1 MVIDHTRK
9 HRQMAARGKYQRLY
23 SHLCSLPDPE
33 WKVSFA
39 DIEVLGFELPD
50 SARLY
55 RPWWAN
61 QAGGGR
67 SQAIAWMAA
76 GWEAVLGFELPDSA
90 RLYRPWWANQAGG
103 GRSQAIAWMAAG
115 WETAKVDIPG
125 ETLLFRRRKTATK
138 RKPSLDEVWPVHS
151 AGGWPQCLS
160 LDRAEIYEGRT

>member
-23 SHLCSLPDPE
+23 SHLCSLPDRE

-39 DIEVLGFELPD
+39 DI
-50 SARLY
+50 
-55 RPWWAN
+55 
-61 QAGGGR
+61 
-67 SQAIAWMAA
+67 
-76 GWEAVLGFELPDSA
+76 EAVLGFELPDSA

-125 ETLLFRRRKTATK
+125 ETLLFRRRRTVTK
-138 RKPSLDEVWPVHS
+138 RRPSLDEVWPVHS
-151 AGGWPQCLS
+151 AGGWPQGLS